1 MGPPSWR
8 APDRLR
14 GGPDA
19 SGGAG
24 RDAARIRALT
34 GQVKVKTL
42 KTVEWTLRRRD
53 RKRRNQRIAAGVV
66 GITILVAVLSIV
78 SSGGAFDWSTP
89 AVPGGSETG
98 PTQSSTSEGVTL
110 LLEPRSDGRCC
121 LVTSV
126 NPGDSSTR
134 VLCFVVVFDETDR
147 LLSTHLVPPKPAGHR
162 RSSGFEISPGRQGHG
177 FQGIPL
183 DLSNQ
188 HYVSTCRPASWHGG
202 API

>member
-1 MGPPSWR
+1 
-8 APDRLR
+8 
-14 GGPDA
+14 
-19 SGGAG
+19 
-24 RDAARIRALT
+24 
-34 GQVKVKTL
+34 VKVKTL
-42 KTVEWTLRRRD
+42 RTVERTLRGGD
-53 RKRRNQRIAAGVV
+53 PKCLNQRIAAGVV
-66 GITILVAVLSIV
+66 GITILGAVLWIV
-78 SSGGAFDWSTP
+78 TSGGAFDRSTP

-134 VLCFVVVFDETDR
+134 VLCFVAVFDEADH
-147 LLSTHLVPPKPAGHR
+147 LLSNHLVPPKPAGHR
-162 RSSGFEISPGRQGHG
+162 RSSGFEVSPGRQGHG
-177 FQGIPL
+177 FQGMPL